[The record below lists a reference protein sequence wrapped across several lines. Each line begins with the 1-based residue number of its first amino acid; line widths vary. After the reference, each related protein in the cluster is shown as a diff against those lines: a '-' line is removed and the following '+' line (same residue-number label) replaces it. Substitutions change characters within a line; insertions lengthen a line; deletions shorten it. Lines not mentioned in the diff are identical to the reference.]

1 MHFGLLL
8 TLLQQPVAPAPPS
21 PIARVEITPA
31 AGELQIGQS
40 LRLTVRALDANG
52 APVPNAQ
59 IRYFVGSDNGH
70 VDSTGV
76 LTAGYAGP
84 LRVVAIAFVTGQTG
98 SVRGE
103 AVFRA
108 TPEPPTR
115 VAVDPLPTRV
125 VVGTQL
131 TLVATAYSRHG
142 DRRPDMAAFTT
153 SNARVASVGADGQL
167 RALTPGRATITA
179 AVGSVAQRLPLVV
192 VAPPAGRP
200 TLTPAAA
207 AVRTGDVVRFT
218 TTPRDVA
225 VAWSV
230 GAGSGA
236 AAIDHNGAFVAEL
249 PGVYTVRATIG
260 AHTAE
265 AVVRVEARRVTRGI
279 EVRAHLP
286 AGRRSLGAPQR
297 AMRVPLDHRRSG
309 LRHRHR
315 RPHASPDRRFHDER
329 RTHQQRR
336 DDDRGRQIR
345 RLLTRRRLEPQER
358 HHDLRGE
365 RSVSPEGHRRIHRD
379 RQRRGPQLLRLP
391 GARLPDRRRDRLDAR
406 DRHPGPLPPRAGGA
420 VADRADGGRSLPA
433 RHHDGGRP
441 GLSRVLERRARHPGR
456 GQRDEGRQSGASAAR
471 LPIQVR
477 PERDLRSRRA
487 AVGSGVR
494 AGHAHR
500 VARRPLRVRG

>member
-98 SVRGE
+98 SVRGD

-167 RALTPGRATITA
+167 RALTPGRATM
-179 AVGSVAQRLPLVV
+179 
-192 VAPPAGRP
+192 
-200 TLTPAAA
+200 TPAAA

-286 AGRRSLGAPQR
+286 ISQ
-297 AMRVPLDHRRSG
+297 
-309 LRHRHR
+309 
-315 RPHASPDRRFHDER
+315 
-329 RTHQQRR
+329 
-336 DDDRGRQIR
+336 
-345 RLLTRRRLEPQER
+345 
-358 HHDLRGE
+358 
-365 RSVSPEGHRRIHRD
+365 
-379 RQRRGPQLLRLP
+379 
-391 GARLPDRRRDRLDAR
+391 
-406 DRHPGPLPPRAGGA
+406 
-420 VADRADGGRSLPA
+420 
-433 RHHDGGRP
+433 
-441 GLSRVLERRARHPGR
+441 
-456 GQRDEGRQSGASAAR
+456 
-471 LPIQVR
+471 
-477 PERDLRSRRA
+477 
-487 AVGSGVR
+487 
-494 AGHAHR
+494 
-500 VARRPLRVRG
+500 